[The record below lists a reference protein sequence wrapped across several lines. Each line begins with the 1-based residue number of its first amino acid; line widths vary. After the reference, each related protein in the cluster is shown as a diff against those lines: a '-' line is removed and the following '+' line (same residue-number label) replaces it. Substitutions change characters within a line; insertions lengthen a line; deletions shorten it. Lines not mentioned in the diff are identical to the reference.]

1 MAVRDLKVDSRAV
14 GSMWGAREETIFF
27 LLPLAQSKSGIERAA
42 DAEAGFV
49 EDVGVDL
56 GGVEV
61 GVAEEFLDGA
71 EIVVVFGEVGRE
83 AVAEGVGGGGLGED
97 GVIQAISWSFSPGG
111 RRSCAYER
119 MIFNALNNGMAKWS
133 DATWNW
139 NGFRNLAEACS
150 VRVLGL

>member
-49 EDVGVDL
+49 EDVGVEVDV
-56 GGVEV
+56 GWMWGDGEV

-83 AVAEGVGGGGLGED
+83 AVAEGVGGGGLGEAGGVD
-97 GVIQAISWSFSPGG
+97 GGAYGG
-111 RRSCAYER
+111 SMRGSA
-119 MIFNALNNGMAKWS
+119 G
-133 DATWNW
+133 
-139 NGFRNLAEACS
+139 
-150 VRVLGL
+150 